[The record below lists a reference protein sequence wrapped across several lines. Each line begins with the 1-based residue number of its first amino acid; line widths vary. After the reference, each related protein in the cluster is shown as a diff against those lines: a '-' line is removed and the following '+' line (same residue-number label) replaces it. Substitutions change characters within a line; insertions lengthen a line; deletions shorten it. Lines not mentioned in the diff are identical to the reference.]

1 MAILDEQ
8 YAARRVY
15 IHLVTPTMVS
25 SLWTMARLPS
35 VLSTHTC
42 PNVPMS
48 HSFSTTVCCTW
59 GRR

>member
-1 MAILDEQ
+1 MAILDDQ
-8 YAARRVY
+8 YAARIVST
-15 IHLVTPTMVS
+15 HLVTPTISS

-59 GRR
+59 WRR